1 MPDSEDEQWSR
12 ISAESELR
20 PDHGVVA
27 DVPAAQITPL
37 SDDEQPF
44 DPIELNEVPLP
55 TGEEE
60 AQAQPDAE
68 SVPPIQIVPFR
79 SGPVAEAGPDVI
91 LAAPFEVRVEAAP
104 VAVEEAQEMITDV
117 PVPHPDPVEVV
128 ADLPE
133 VNDQP
138 DKTPWWRLMLGGGE
152 SRSERRAREP
162 GAAQPQPR
170 PVPSEDAEVL
180 KDGYPNLPET

>member
-1 MPDSEDEQWSR
+1 MPDSDDEQWSR

-55 TGEEE
+55 TDEDEPE
-60 AQAQPDAE
+60 AQSDLE
-68 SVPPIQIVPFR
+68 SLPPIQIVPFQ
-79 SGPVAEAGPDVI
+79 SGPVAEPGPDVI
-91 LAAPFEVRVEAAP
+91 LAAPFEVRAEPEP
-104 VAVEEAQEMITDV
+104 VVAEEAQEMITDV

-133 VNDQP
+133 VTAQP
-138 DKTPWWRLMLGGGE
+138 EKTPWWRLMLGGGE

-162 GAAQPQPR
+162 EAAEPQPR

-180 KDGYPNLPET
+180 DD

>member
-37 SDDEQPF
+37 SEDEQPF

-55 TGEEE
+55 TGEDEPE
-60 AQAQPDAE
+60 VQADPE
-68 SVPPIQIVPFR
+68 SVPPIQIVPFQ

-91 LAAPFEVRVEAAP
+91 LAAPFEVRAEPAP
-104 VAVEEAQEMITDV
+104 VVAEEAQEMITDV
-117 PVPHPDPVEVV
+117 PVPHPDPIEVV

-133 VNDQP
+133 VTAQHE
-138 DKTPWWRLMLGGGE
+138 KTPWWRLMLGGGE

-162 GAAQPQPR
+162 EAAEPQPR

-180 KDGYPNLPET
+180 DD

>member
-37 SDDEQPF
+37 PDDEQLF

-55 TGEEE
+55 TGDDEPE
-60 AQAQPDAE
+60 APSDAQ
-68 SVPPIQIVPFR
+68 SVPPIQVVPFR

-91 LAAPFEVRVEAAP
+91 LAAPFEVRADAAP
-104 VAVEEAQEMITDV
+104 VVAEEAQEMITDV
-117 PVPHPDPVEVV
+117 PVPHPDPIEVV

-133 VNDQP
+133 VKGQP
-138 DKTPWWRLMLGGGE
+138 EKTPWWRLMLGGGE
-152 SRSERRAREP
+152 SRSERRTREP
-162 GAAQPQPR
+162 EASEPQPR

-180 KDGYPNLPET
+180 DD